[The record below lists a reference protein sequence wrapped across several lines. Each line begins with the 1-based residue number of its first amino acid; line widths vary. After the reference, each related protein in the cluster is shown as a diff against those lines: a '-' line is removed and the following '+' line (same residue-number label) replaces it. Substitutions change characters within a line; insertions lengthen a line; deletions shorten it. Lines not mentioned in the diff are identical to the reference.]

1 MENINLRFVDSTKSF
16 YRIHPIQRA
25 ASVDPAHKDF
35 QVKQHGRETFVD
47 CPGMFDYKNTGWILT
62 AWDEFTVYAS
72 KNATMA
78 YAGNDNK
85 RPGGSLPTPIKDG
98 CPHMTAPNLMSA
110 DITDGIPNG
119 ADNSVNRLQ
128 PLHFTSPW
136 AVEPENKDT
145 TLSLLLMPPIY
156 HSNIVDNFLIF
167 PGIVDYTQKFGTINV
182 IMSPRKEGT
191 FVIKAGTPL
200 LHIIPMKKANYNL
213 KYGPQKRES
222 LGALATAKQFYRK
235 YVMKRSKYTVEQYD

>member
-110 DITDGIPNG
+110 DITDGIPNA
-119 ADNSVNRLQ
+119 ADNSETV
-128 PLHFTSPW
+128 
-136 AVEPENKDT
+136 
-145 TLSLLLMPPIY
+145 
-156 HSNIVDNFLIF
+156 
-167 PGIVDYTQKFGTINV
+167 
-182 IMSPRKEGT
+182 
-191 FVIKAGTPL
+191 
-200 LHIIPMKKANYNL
+200 YNL
-213 KYGPQKRES
+213 YTLLVLGQLNQKIKIR
-222 LGALATAKQFYRK
+222 LYPYCLCLQFII
-235 YVMKRSKYTVEQYD
+235 VI